1 MKPVDGARRRPYNCP
16 CPVGDGLLLPSEIL
30 ILAGNE
36 IFVMKE
42 LLRSQQSR
50 SKRTTPRSLGKRFR
64 AQINVPIILTLTVL
78 GLAAGLGLYSP
89 SAGAQSGRARY
100 QQDIEQVFSGHE
112 DVTLDPQAA
121 MQRVRESG
129 RLSLVTAAHDF
140 EIQLRPNDL
149 RAPNYR
155 AEEVVDGVTRQVP
168 MPGISTYKGSVEGMA
183 GTDARFT
190 IDGEHVEGMI
200 LTPQD
205 SYFVESARKY
215 SAVAGAN
222 DYLLYKASD
231 VRPEITRSCGT
242 LDEEISRSAKDMAPS
257 VASGTV
263 KPEVFSPF
271 KVVEIATEA
280 DGEYTR
286 ALGGSA
292 NANNDILGVMNG
304 IQAIYQRD
312 IGLTFTVV
320 LQHTWTD
327 PATDPYTVSGDAP
340 AMLQEFTTVWQ
351 RDFPANN
358 PVRDVAHLWTGRALG
373 GPAGIA
379 WTGVVCVT
387 NGDHSYGLSDQET
400 TAPFRFGI
408 PAHEIGHNFNA
419 THCDGQAG
427 CANTIMVATQDQ
439 NNNQTFCPFSINEIT
454 SFVNQNSSCL
464 TNAPAGNPIDGADF
478 FVRQHYQD
486 FLNRTPDA
494 SGLAFWTN
502 EITSCGNNQA
512 CIDAKRVNVSAAFF
526 LSIEFQ
532 QTGYLVERLY
542 KTAFGDGTGTSTF
555 NGSHQMPVPII
566 RFNEF
571 LPDTQQIGQGVVIG
585 QPGADQLLENNKVA
599 FINQFVA
606 RTRFTNKYPVVPPAA
621 DPLFVKTLN
630 DNAANP
636 LSTSEVATLSTEYTT
651 GAKSRAVVLRQIA
664 EHQNLVN
671 SESNRA
677 FVLMQYFGYL
687 RRNPND
693 PPEGTLDYTG
703 YDFWL
708 TKLNQ
713 FNGNFVNADM
723 VKAFIVSGEY
733 RKRFGTP

>member
-1 MKPVDGARRRPYNCP
+1 MKEARRSR
-16 CPVGDGLLLPSEIL
+16 
-30 ILAGNE
+30 
-36 IFVMKE
+36 
-42 LLRSQQSR
+42 QSR
-50 SKRTTPRSLGKRFR
+50 SKSTNQLTFGSSFGFRFGSRTY
-64 AQINVPIILTLTVL
+64 VPIILAVAILA
-78 GLAAGLGLYSP
+78 LAAGLGFFP
-89 SAGAQSGRARY
+89 PRTGAQSGRARY
-100 QQDIEQVFSGHE
+100 QQDLAQVFTGHE

-121 MQRVRESG
+121 AERVRESG
-129 RLSLVTAAHDF
+129 RLSLVTATQDF

-155 AEEVVDGVTRQVP
+155 AEEVVDGVAREVR
-168 MPGISTYKGSVEGMA
+168 MPGLTTYKGSVEGTA

-190 IDGEHVEGMI
+190 IDDEHVEGMI

-215 SAVAGAN
+215 SAAAGAN
-222 DYLLYKASD
+222 DYLLYRASD
-231 VRPEITRSCGT
+231 VRPDFTRSCGT
-242 LDEEISRSAKDMAPS
+242 LDEEISRGAKDMAPS
-257 VASGTV
+257 VNSGNV
-263 KPEVFSPF
+263 SPAVFSPF

-280 DGEYTR
+280 DGEYTT

-292 NANNDILGVMNG
+292 NANNDILSVMNG

-320 LQHTWTD
+320 FQHTWTD
-327 PATDPYTVSGDAP
+327 AASDPYSKTGDAVG
-340 AMLQEFTTVWQ
+340 MLQEFTDVWN
-351 RDFPANN
+351 RNAPFTTTH
-358 PVRDVAHLWTGRALG
+358 RDVAHLWTGRALG

-387 NGDHSYGLSDQET
+387 NGDHAYGLSDQET
-400 TAPFRFGI
+400 MAPFRFGI
-408 PAHEIGHNFNA
+408 PAHEIGHNFSA

-439 NNNQTFCPFSINEIT
+439 NNTQTFCPFSINEIT
-454 SFVNQNSSCL
+454 SFVTQNSSCL
-464 TNAPAGNPIDGADF
+464 SDAPAGNPIDGADF
-478 FVRQHYQD
+478 FVKQHYLD
-486 FLNRTPDA
+486 FLNRTADA

-512 CIDAKRVNVSAAFF
+512 CIDNKRVNVSAAFF

-542 KTAFGDGTGTSTF
+542 KTAYGDFLGPSTF
-555 NGSHQMPVPII
+555 NGPHTLPVPII

-571 LPDTQQIGQGVVIG
+571 LPDTQQIGAGVVVG
-585 QPGADQLLENNKVA
+585 QNGWEAVLESNKVA
-599 FINQFVA
+599 FIDQFVA
-606 RTRFTNKYPVVPPAA
+606 RKRFTDKYPSTMLPIT
-621 DPLFVKTLN
+621 FVDTLN
-630 DNAANP
+630 QNAGSP
-636 LSTSEVATLSTEYTT
+636 LSTAELTKLELDHTT
-651 GAKSRAVVLRQIA
+651 GVKNRARVLRDIA
-664 EHQNLVN
+664 EHPNLAS
-671 SESNRA
+671 SEFNRA
-677 FVLMQYFGYL
+677 FLLMQFLGYL

-693 PPEGTLDYTG
+693 LPDTDYTG

-708 TKLNQ
+708 GKLNSFTQ
-713 FNGNFVNADM
+713 PGDDPLVRVQKADM

>member
-1 MKPVDGARRRPYNCP
+1 
-16 CPVGDGLLLPSEIL
+16 
-30 ILAGNE
+30 
-36 IFVMKE
+36 MKE
-42 LLRSQQSR
+42 LLRAHR
-50 SKRTTPRSLGKRFR
+50 PRSIRTNQRLSGNRF
-64 AQINVPIILTLTVL
+64 AGIYVPIVLTLTVL
-78 GLAAGLGLYSP
+78 ALAAGLGLYSP
-89 SAGAQSGRARY
+89 RAVAQSGRVRY
-100 QQDIEQVFSGHE
+100 QQDIEQVFTGHE

-121 MQRVRESG
+121 MERVRESG
-129 RLSLVTAAHDF
+129 RLSLVTATHDF

-155 AEEVVDGVTRQVP
+155 AEEVVDGVTRAVL
-168 MPGISTYKGSVEGMA
+168 MPGITTYQGSVEGMA

-242 LDEEISRSAKDMAPS
+242 LDEEISRSAKDLAPS
-257 VASGTV
+257 IASGTV

-312 IGLTFTVV
+312 LGLTFTVV

-327 PATDPYTVSGDAP
+327 PATDPYKVNGDAA
-340 AMLQEFTTVWQ
+340 AMLEEFTTVWQ
-351 RDFPANN
+351 RDFPAKN

-408 PAHEIGHNFNA
+408 PAHEIGHNFSA
-419 THCDGQAG
+419 THCDTQNG
-427 CANTIMVATQDQ
+427 CANSIMVATQDQ
-439 NNNQTFCPFSINEIT
+439 NNTQVFCQFSIDEIT
-454 SFVNQNSSCL
+454 RFVTANSSCL
-464 TNAPAGNPIDGADF
+464 SNAPAGNPIDGADF

-494 SGLAFWTN
+494 GGLAFWAN
-502 EITSCGNNQA
+502 EITSCGNNQT
-512 CIDAKRVNVSAAFF
+512 CIDNKRVNVSAAFF

-542 KTAFGDGTGTSTF
+542 KTAYGDATGASTF
-555 NGSHQMPVPII
+555 PTAHNLQVPII
-566 RFNEF
+566 RFAEF

-606 RTRFTNKYPVVPPAA
+606 RKRFTDKYPTAA
-621 DPLFVKTLN
+621 DALFVKTLN
-630 DNAANP
+630 DNASNP
-636 LSTSEVATLSTEYTT
+636 LSAGELVILTTEYST
-651 GAKSRAVVLRQIA
+651 GKKSRAVVLRQIA

-677 FVLMQYFGYL
+677 FVLMQFFGYL

-693 PPEGTLDYTG
+693 APDTDHSG

>member
-1 MKPVDGARRRPYNCP
+1 
-16 CPVGDGLLLPSEIL
+16 
-30 ILAGNE
+30 
-36 IFVMKE
+36 MKE

-50 SKRTTPRSLGKRFR
+50 SKRTTRRSLGKRFR
-64 AQINVPIILTLTVL
+64 AQINVPVVLTLTVL

-129 RLSLVTAAHDF
+129 RLSLVTATNDF

-155 AEEVVDGVTRQVP
+155 AEEVVDGVTREVP

-312 IGLTFTVV
+312 IGLTLTVV

-327 PATDPYTVSGDAP
+327 PATDPYTVSGDAA

-419 THCDGQAG
+419 SHCDGQAG

-512 CIDAKRVNVSAAFF
+512 CIDNKRVNVSAAFF
-526 LSIEFQ
+526 ISIEFQ

-542 KTAFGDGTGTSTF
+542 KTAFGDGTGQSTL
-555 NGSHQMPVPII
+555 NGTTHQLSVPII
-566 RFNEF
+566 RFSEF

-606 RTRFTNKYPVVPPAA
+606 RTRFTNKYPVVAPAA

-630 DNAANP
+630 DDAGNP
-636 LSTSEVATLSTEYTT
+636 LSTAEVATLSGEYAAGT
-651 GAKSRAVVLRQIA
+651 KSRAVVLRQIA

-671 SESNRA
+671 SEYNRA
-677 FVLMQYFGYL
+677 FVLMQFFGYL

-693 PPEGTLDYTG
+693 PQDIDYTG

-708 TKLNQ
+708 TKLNSFTQ
-713 FNGNFVNADM
+713 PGDDVLARVQKADM